1 MKTRNLIAIILILS
15 FVISPSFK
23 VHADIIS
30 EIEQNEKALLDVKVD
45 SLISNIINTIDKY
58 YVDPSLGKKIIN
70 GLKRNLKDGKY
81 RSVKT
86 IDEFANQMTADLR
99 ALSNDLHLYI
109 LVNDENQEGPR
120 RMMRRRPGGGEMP
133 KEGYY
138 SSKILEGNIGYF
150 KPNRVLI
157 AGGSINKDMDEK
169 MLKLKNTDA
178 LIIDMRNVPGGV
190 PEGVQ
195 LLSSYLFGKEEVV
208 LTTYVDRVNGNQV
221 SKTRPTEVSFYYQ
234 NKPVYVLIN
243 SNTASGGESFTYT
256 NQQHGR
262 VTVVGEKSRGAGRLA
277 SRYPIH
283 SKLSLSVSI
292 RKSIHPKSGTGFEGI
307 GVIPD
312 KNIPSSESLHK
323 AHIMSLNKLIKSG
336 KNENELKDVLS
347 SLKKKEGE

>member
-1 MKTRNLIAIILILS
+1 MKTQNIIVAVLIVL

-23 VHADIIS
+23 ARANNTL
-30 EIEQNEKALLDVKVD
+30 EIKQNEKALSDVKVD
-45 SLISNIINTIDKY
+45 SLISNIIETIDQY

-70 GLKRNLKDGKY
+70 GLKKNLKDGKY
-81 RSVKT
+81 GSIKT
-86 IDEFANQMTADLR
+86 IDEFANQITTDLR
-99 ALSNDLHLYI
+99 SLSNDLHLYI

-120 RMMRRRPGGGEMP
+120 RMMRRRPGSGEMP

-169 MLKLKNTDA
+169 MLRLKNTDA

-195 LLSSYLFGKEEVV
+195 LLSSYLYGKEEVV
-208 LTTYVDRVNGNQV
+208 LTTYVDRVNGSQV
-221 SKTRPTEVSFYYQ
+221 SKTRPNKVSFYYQ

-243 SNTASGGESFTYT
+243 GNTASGGESFTYT

-312 KNIPSSESLHK
+312 KNISSSESLHK
-323 AHIMSLNKLIKSG
+323 AHIMTLNELVKSG
-336 KNENELKDVLS
+336 RNENELKDVLS
-347 SLKKKEGE
+347 GLIKKEDE